1 MAVLS
6 QQDRAD
12 AAAEGMRDNRLGT
25 LTNMLKTDWSAAVN
39 AADDWLNANAASFN
53 NALPAAAKTN
63 MTTSQKALLLM
74 FVISK
79 RYLSG
84 V

>member
-6 QQDRAD
+6 EQDRAD

-25 LTNMLKTDWSAAVN
+25 LTNMIKTDWREAVN
-39 AADDWLNANAASFN
+39 AADTWINSNSASYN
-53 NALPAAAKTN
+53 SALPATARNN
-63 MTTSQKALLLM
+63 MSASQKALLLM
-74 FVISK
+74 FVITK

-84 V
+84 S